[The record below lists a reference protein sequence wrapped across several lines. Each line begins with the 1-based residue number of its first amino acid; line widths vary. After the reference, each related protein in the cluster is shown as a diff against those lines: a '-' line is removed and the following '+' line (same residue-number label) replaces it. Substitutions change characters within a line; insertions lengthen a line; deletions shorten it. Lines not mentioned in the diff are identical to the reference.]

1 MSTSQGRGTLRA
13 GLCAGLASV
22 ALTLSVVSVAQA
34 AEGRI
39 LGAGVQDAV
48 EGSYIV
54 ALAGAPSATASVQ
67 AAVSAQATDLAGRYG
82 GEVAHVYSAAL
93 RGFSVRMGER
103 QAKRLAA
110 DPAVRYVERNGVVR
124 TSETWGL
131 DRVDQR
137 DLPLDDSYA
146 APNDASGVTAY
157 VVDTGIAFD
166 HPDLE
171 GRAVSG
177 YDFIDDDSD
186 AGDCHGHGTHV
197 AGTIGSKTYGI
208 AKNVDMVAVR
218 VLNCAGSGSFAQVIA
233 GIDWVTENAPEAAV
247 GNMSLG
253 GAQSDA
259 VDEAVANSVA
269 AGVAWAVAAGNAGK
283 DACEVS
289 PAAAPGVLTVAAS
302 DSEDRRSVWG
312 SATSSSNWGECVE
325 LFAPGSSITSTTQDG
340 KTAAWNGTSMATPH
354 VAGALALV
362 LAADP
367 DLSVAD
373 ANALVLDT
381 ATVNKISDPMDS
393 PNRLLYVDD
402 LGARD
407 PGAPKASFVAN
418 CSSTTPDCTFDAS
431 GSSDP
436 DGTISSYGWDF
447 GDGTTGSGVKPSHK
461 YGRNGTYT
469 VKLTVTDNSGKTAT
483 TSRRAV
489 AGPQPPRAAFS
500 VSCQRDVCSFDGSA
514 SSDPNDDIVSHT
526 WDFGDGKTATGVKA
540 SHTYS
545 TTAQA
550 VTFTAKL
557 TVTDSFDQKSTVSK
571 QIRCHGAPS
580 SNFPTWCIP
589 VMF

>member
-1 MSTSQGRGTLRA
+1 MA
-13 GLCAGLASV
+13 GLCAGLASI
-22 ALTLSVVSVAQA
+22 ALTMSVVSVAQA
-34 AEGRI
+34 AEGHI
-39 LGAGVQDAV
+39 LGAGAQDAV
-48 EGSYIV
+48 EGSYVV
-54 ALAGAPSATASVQ
+54 ALNGEPSKAASIQ
-67 AAVSAQATDLAGRYG
+67 AAVSTQATDLAGQYG
-82 GEVAHVYSAAL
+82 GEVSHVYSTAL
-93 RGFSVRMGER
+93 RGFSVRMSER

-137 DLPLDDSYA
+137 DLPLDNSYA
-146 APNDASGVTAY
+146 APNDGSSVTAY
-157 VVDTGIAFD
+157 VVDTGVAFD
-166 HPDLE
+166 HPELE

-177 YDFIDDDSD
+177 YDFIDNDSD
-186 AGDCHGHGTHV
+186 ASDCHGHGTHV

-208 AKNVDMVAVR
+208 AKNVNLVAVR
-218 VLNCAGSGSFAQVIA
+218 ALNCAGSGSYDQIIA
-233 GIDWVTENAPEAAV
+233 AVDWVTKNAPKAAV

-253 GAQSDA
+253 GARSSALNDA
-259 VDEAVANSVA
+259 VAKSVE
-269 AGVAWAVAAGNAGK
+269 AGVAWAVAAGNDTK

-289 PAAAPGVLTVAAS
+289 PASAPGVLTVGAS
-302 DSEDRRSVWG
+302 DSEDKRSRWG
-312 SATSSSNWGECVE
+312 SGGSNWGECVE
-325 LFAPGSSITSTTQDG
+325 LFAPGSNITSITQDG

-354 VAGALALV
+354 VAGAVALV

-367 DLSVAD
+367 DISVAD

-381 ATVNKISDPMDS
+381 STVNKISDPMDS

-407 PGAPKASFVAN
+407 PGAPKAVFTAN
-418 CSSTTPDCTFDAS
+418 CSSTTPDCSFDAS

-436 DGTISSYGWDF
+436 DGSISSYAWEF

-461 YGRNGTYT
+461 YGQNGTYT

-500 VSCQRDVCSFDGSA
+500 AMCRQDVCSFDGSG
-514 SSDPNDDIVSHT
+514 STDPNNDIVSYA
-526 WDFGDGKTATGVKA
+526 WDFGDGKTATGVKTD
-540 SHTYS
+540 HTYS
-545 TTAQA
+545 TREFA

-571 QIRCHGAPS
+571 QIRCHGSPYP
-580 SNFPTWCIP
+580 NFPTWCMP
-589 VMF
+589 MMF

>member
-1 MSTSQGRGTLRA
+1 MSTLKRTGKRMA
-13 GLCAGLASV
+13 GLCTGVVSTI
-22 ALTLSVVSVAQA
+22 ALTMSVVGVAQA
-34 AEGRI
+34 AEGQI
-39 LGAGVQDAV
+39 LGAGARDAV

-54 ALAGAPSATASVQ
+54 ALNSAPSTAVSAQ
-67 AAVSAQATDLAGRYG
+67 AAVSARATDLAGQYG
-82 GEVAHVYSAAL
+82 GQVAHVYSSAM
-93 RGFSVRMGER
+93 RGFSVRMSEQ

-110 DPAVRYVERNGVVR
+110 DPAVRYVEQNGVVR

-137 DLPLDDSYA
+137 DLPLDNSYA
-146 APNDASGVTAY
+146 APNDGSNVTAY

-166 HPDLE
+166 HPELE

-177 YDFIDDDSD
+177 YDFIDNDSD
-186 AGDCHGHGTHV
+186 ASDCHGHGTHV

-218 VLNCAGSGSFAQVIA
+218 VLNCGGSGSWDQVIA
-233 GIDWVTENAPEAAV
+233 GIEWVTKNAPQAAV

-253 GAQSDA
+253 GNRSTSI
-259 VDEAVANSVA
+259 DEAVANSVA
-269 AGVAWAVAAGNAGK
+269 AGVAWAVAAGNDTK

-289 PAAAPGVLTVAAS
+289 PAAAPGVLTVGAS
-302 DSEDRRSVWG
+302 DSEDRRSRWG
-312 SATSSSNWGECVE
+312 NGGSNWGECVE
-325 LFAPGSSITSTTQDG
+325 LFAPGSSITSITQDG

-367 DLSVAD
+367 DISVAD

-381 ATVNKISDPMDS
+381 TTVNKISDPSDT

-407 PGAPKASFVAN
+407 PGAPKASFATK
-418 CSSTTPDCTFDAS
+418 CSSTTPDCSFDAS
-431 GSSDP
+431 GSTDP
-436 DGTISSYGWDF
+436 DGSISSYAWEF
-447 GDGTTGSGVKPSHK
+447 GDGTTGTGVKPSHK
-461 YGRNGTYT
+461 YSKNGTYT

-489 AGPQPPRAAFS
+489 AGPQPPRASFS
-500 VSCQRDVCSFDGSA
+500 VMCRQALCSFDGSG
-514 SSDPNDDIVSHT
+514 STDPNGDIVSYA
-526 WDFGDGKTATGVKA
+526 WDFGNGKTGTGVKA
-540 SHTYS
+540 DHTYS
-545 TTAQA
+545 TTSQT

-580 SNFPTWCIP
+580 PNFPTFCIP
-589 VMF
+589 LMF

>member
-1 MSTSQGRGTLRA
+1 MTS
-13 GLCAGLASV
+13 LCAGLASI
-22 ALTLSVVSVAQA
+22 ALTVSVVDVAQA
-34 AEGRI
+34 AEGQI
-39 LGAGVQDAV
+39 LGAGAQGAV
-48 EGSYIV
+48 DGSYIV
-54 ALAGAPSATASVQ
+54 ALNGTPSRAASIQ
-67 AAVSAQATDLAGRYG
+67 AAVSTQATDLAGHYG
-82 GEVAHVYSAAL
+82 GEVSHVYSAAL
-93 RGFSVRMGER
+93 RGFSVRMSEQ

-110 DPAVRYVERNGVVR
+110 DPAVRYVEQNGVVR

-137 DLPLDDSYA
+137 DLPLDNSYA
-146 APNDASGVTAY
+146 APNDGSNVTAY

-166 HPDLE
+166 HPELE

-177 YDFIDDDSD
+177 YDFIDNDSD
-186 AGDCHGHGTHV
+186 ASDCHGHGTHV

-208 AKNVDMVAVR
+208 AKNVNLVSVR
-218 VLNCAGSGSFAQVIA
+218 ALNCAGSGSYDQIIA
-233 GIDWVTENAPEAAV
+233 AIDWVTKNAPQAAV

-253 GAQSDA
+253 GAQSSTLN
-259 VDEAVANSVA
+259 EAVTKSVN
-269 AGVAWAVAAGNAGK
+269 AGVAWAVAAGNDTK

-289 PAAAPGVLTVAAS
+289 PASAAGVLTVGAS
-302 DSEDRRSVWG
+302 DSEDKRSRWG
-312 SATSSSNWGECVE
+312 NGGSNWGECVE
-325 LFAPGSSITSTTQDG
+325 LFAPGSGITSISQDG

-367 DLSVAD
+367 DISVAD

-381 ATVNKISDPMDS
+381 TTVNKISDPMDT
-393 PNRLLYVDD
+393 PNRLLYTDD

-407 PGAPKASFVAN
+407 PGAPKASFAAN

-436 DGTISSYGWDF
+436 DGTISSYAWDF
-447 GDGTTGSGVKPSHK
+447 GDGTTGTGVKPTHK
-461 YGRNGTYT
+461 YSKNGTYT

-489 AGPQPPRAAFS
+489 AGPQPPRASFS
-500 VSCQRDVCSFDGSA
+500 VTCRQAVCSFDGSG
-514 SSDPNDDIVSHT
+514 STDPNGDIVSYA
-526 WDFGDGKTATGVKA
+526 WDFGNGKTGTGVKA

-545 TTAQA
+545 TTQYT

-580 SNFPTWCIP
+580 PNFPTFCIP
-589 VMF
+589 MMF